1 MHIITTRAIVIAL
14 AMFAAL
20 PVVAQAQQTVRLR
33 GQIAKVDGQTVTLKT
48 RDGHEATVG
57 LADRGRVMALE
68 KAAIDDIKP
77 GAYIGVAAV
86 PQPDGSQRALAVHIF
101 TEAQRG
107 VAEGH
112 RPWDLAPESTM
123 TNAAVETIVAGVDG
137 RMLTVKYKDGEQK
150 IVVPPGTPIVAY
162 APGERGELKPGV
174 EVIVFAATRQPDGT
188 YFAPAIT
195 IGRGVVPP
203 M

>member
-33 GQIAKVDGQTVTLKT
+33 GQITKVDGQTVTLKT

-77 GAYIGVAAV
+77 GDYIGVAAV

-123 TNAAVETIVAGVDG
+123 TNATVETIVAGVDG
-137 RMLTVKYKDGEQK
+137 RTLTVKYKDGEQK
-150 IVVPPGTPIVAY
+150 IVVPPGTPIVAF
-162 APGERGELKPGV
+162 APGERGELRPDV
-174 EVIVFAATRQPDGT
+174 EVIVFAATRQPDGA

>member
-1 MHIITTRAIVIAL
+1 MHIFTMRAIVIAL
-14 AMFAAL
+14 AMLAAL
-20 PVVAQAQQTVRLR
+20 PFVAQAQQTIRLR
-33 GQIAKVDGQTVTLKT
+33 GQIAKVDGQTITLKT
-48 RDGHEATVG
+48 RDGREATVR
-57 LADRGRVMALE
+57 LADGGRVMALE
-68 KAAIDDIKP
+68 KASIDDIKP
-77 GAYIGVAAV
+77 GAYIGVAAI
-86 PQPDGSQRALAVHIF
+86 PQPDGSQRALAVQIF

-123 TNAAVETIVAGVDG
+123 TNAAVETIVAGVNG

-150 IVVPPGTPIVAY
+150 ITVPPGTPIVAY
-162 APGERGELKPGV
+162 APGERSELKPGV
-174 EVIVFAATRQPDGT
+174 EAIIFAATRQPDGT
-188 YFAPAIT
+188 YYAPAIT